1 MSEATFT
8 IPGPILDMLAKGVNE
23 MPSPNAYAVYSTYGW
38 RNEVSRVFLVT
49 DAGDVLTFT
58 RASEMERT

>member
-8 IPGPILDMLAKGVNE
+8 IPGPILDMLAKGLRE
-23 MPSPNAYAVYSTYGW
+23 MDDPPDFLIWSATGGAPAKVYL
-38 RNEVSRVFLVT
+38 ET

-58 RASEMERT
+58 RAPEMERT